1 MSSLEASSGWRL
13 RAEGIPARKEWQVMV
28 LVVGE
33 QMSVSSEASILFNR
47 EGVRF
52 FPEANRNT
60 GDDRLCNLE
69 SIWALC
75 RACRLATGQQL

>member
-1 MSSLEASSGWRL
+1 
-13 RAEGIPARKEWQVMV
+13 MV

-33 QMSVSSEASILFNR
+33 QMSVSSEARILFDR

-60 GDDRLCNLE
+60 GEEGLSNRE